1 MGKANQG
8 IRNELRE
15 KDIPHW
21 QLAQTLG
28 VHETTLVRWLRSPL
42 SPENTA
48 CIRIA
53 INEIMELREGG
64 SSIAL

>member
-28 VHETTLVRWLRSPL
+28 VHET
-42 SPENTA
+42 
-48 CIRIA
+48 I
-53 INEIMELREGG
+53 
-64 SSIAL
+64 